1 MEFTSGRLSSSS
13 FYARANWHDCQVHRQ
28 QYNQS
33 VSKELKHAM
42 RNMKR
47 RFAGVALS
55 GIFLCPGLLAQRHGD
70 PHQQWQEKYPSEMA
84 RLEAM
89 TVLPISTWRYHDAD
103 IPHGE
108 DPSLD
113 DSAWQTATLTYSER
127 RVSDP
132 GAGPDQAWY
141 RTTFVVPSTAG
152 GKDITGARLK
162 LAVRFSRDGRVFL
175 NGGLVAQGDGR
186 TLDPILITSKA
197 APGEKVQIAIR
208 VPFHEAQGRF
218 LGARIRVDYPGQAD
232 PGVLRSEI
240 QTAEAVISGFPEGKE
255 EREKQLDKAVK
266 DVDFQA
272 LDNADQGSFSR
283 SLQTAEGDLEPL
295 NAWMKQFTVRLVGN
309 AHIDMAWLWPWTET
323 VEVVRDTF
331 ATALQLMNE
340 YPHFIYTQSSVRDYE
355 WLQDKYPAEFKEI
368 EKRVKEG
375 RWELVGGMWVEPDL
389 NMPDGESMV
398 RQLLVG
404 KRYFQKNFGVDVNI
418 GWNPD
423 TFGYT
428 WQLPQIYKRS
438 GFDTF
443 VTQKMSWNETTVFPY
458 KLFWWQS
465 PDGSQVL
472 TYFPHSYNGTTEPVG
487 LANDIAAYVPS
498 THFPEIMQLYGV
510 GDHGGGP
517 TRQELDEAVHLENA
531 STVFPKAEFSTA
543 RSFFDD
549 VEKSLNSGGLKLPVW
564 NNELYLEYHRGCY
577 TTQSETKKQ
586 IRHNEEQLENAEKF
600 AALSFLSTK
609 QSYSNT
615 RFEGI
620 WKKVL
625 FDDFHDI
632 MPGSG
637 VGNNYV
643 EALRNLN
650 EASLESGQILDT
662 SLDSLTARIDTQGPG
677 VPFVVFNPLS
687 WERTGPV
694 TLEVHTPASGHEL
707 EAVDGAGKPLLSQV
721 ISADAGTERTKL
733 QVMVNRV
740 PSLGYAV
747 IHVVPVAHQAAA
759 ATSLKVDGTTI
770 ENRFFKVRIDP
781 KTGCVTSLV
790 SKPENRETVAPGG
803 CGNLL
808 QTFADLPPVQD
819 AWEIKFDGKSWDLTQ
834 PEEVKVVES
843 GPERVV
849 VRITNKFQN
858 SDFVRDVVVYADE
871 PRIDVNMKVNWH
883 EQHILLKVGLP
894 VNAEATKATFEIPY
908 GTIERPTTRNTPAEQ
923 AQFEVPAQRWGDISD
938 PRSGFSLL
946 NASKYGYDAKGN
958 TIRLSLL
965 RSPNMPAPDGR
976 FADQGY
982 HEFTYALYP
991 HSGDWKAGGTMRQ
1004 GYELNYPLMPVEV
1017 QPHAGSWPQKR
1028 SFAAVEPNNVIVTA
1042 LKKAEDSNDLIFR
1055 FYEFEGKPAEVK
1067 LRLPEAAAS
1076 ASETNLMEE
1085 NKKPLTLPQGGN
1097 ELSISTGPYE
1107 IKTVSVSFATPQN

>member
-1 MEFTSGRLSSSS
+1 M
-13 FYARANWHDCQVHRQ
+13 NC
-28 QYNQS
+28 
-33 VSKELKHAM
+33 AM
-42 RNMKR
+42 HNIKR
-47 RFAGVALS
+47 RVTGAAFSSVFFCTS
-55 GIFLCPGLLAQRHGD
+55 LLAQHHGG
-70 PHQQWQEKYPSEMA
+70 PGQQWQEKYPSEIA

-89 TVLPISTWRYHDAD
+89 TVLPISAWRYHDAN
-103 IPHGE
+103 IAHGE

-113 DSAWQTATLTYSER
+113 DSAWQTTTLTYTER
-127 RVSDP
+127 RVSDS
-132 GAGPDQAWY
+132 GAGPDKAWY
-141 RTTFVVPSTAG
+141 RTTVEVPSNLG
-152 GKDITGARLK
+152 GKDISGARLK

-186 TLDPILITSKA
+186 ILDPILITNKA
-197 APGEKVQIAIR
+197 VAGEKIQIAIK
-208 VPFHEAQGRF
+208 VPFHEQQGRF
-218 LGARIRVDYPGQAD
+218 LGARILVDYPGEPD
-232 PGVLRSEI
+232 PGTLRSEI
-240 QTAEAVISGFPEGKE
+240 QSAEAVISGFPDGRE

-266 DVDFQA
+266 DIDFAA
-272 LDNADQGSFSR
+272 LDKANQAGFTH
-283 SLQTAEGDLEPL
+283 SLETANSDLQPL

-331 ATALQLMNE
+331 ATALQLMDE
-340 YPHFIYTQSSVRDYE
+340 YPHFTYTQSSVQDYE
-355 WLQDKYPAEFKEI
+355 WLKDKYPAEFAAIQE
-368 EKRVKEG
+368 RVKEG

-398 RQLLVG
+398 RQILVG
-404 KRYFQKNFGVDVNI
+404 KRFFQKNFGVDVNV

-428 WQLPQIYKRS
+428 WQLPQLYRKS

-443 VTQKMSWNETTVFPY
+443 VTQKLSWNDTTVFPY

-465 PDGSQVL
+465 PDGSKVL
-472 TYFPHSYNGTTEPVG
+472 TYFPHTYNGTTEPVG
-487 LANDIAAYVPS
+487 LANDIAVYVPS

-517 TRQELDEAVHLENA
+517 TRQELDEAVRLENPA
-531 STVFPKAEFSTA
+531 TVFPKAEFSTA

-549 VEKSLNSGGLKLPVW
+549 VQKSLSSGELKLPVW
-564 NNELYLEYHRGCY
+564 NNELYLEDHRGCY

-586 IRHNEEQLENAEKF
+586 IRHNEEQLQNAEKF
-600 AALSFLSTK
+600 AALSFLTTK
-609 QSYSNT
+609 QPYSNIE
-615 RFEGI
+615 FEGI

-625 FDDFHDI
+625 FDDFHDV

-650 EASLESGQILDT
+650 EASLESGKILDT
-662 SLDSLTARIDTQGPG
+662 SLDNLTSRIDTSGPG

-687 WERTGPV
+687 WERTEPV
-694 TLEVHTPASGHEL
+694 TLEVHTPASGQEL
-707 EAVDGAGKPLLSQV
+707 EAVDAAGKPLLSQV
-721 ISADAGTERTKL
+721 ISTDAGTERTKL
-733 QVMVNRV
+733 EVMVKGV

-747 IHVVPVAHQAAA
+747 IHIVPVAHAA
-759 ATSLKVDGTTI
+759 SVNSDLKVEGTTI
-770 ENRFFKVRIDP
+770 ENQYLRMKIDP
-781 KTGCVTSLV
+781 KTGCVISLV
-790 SKPENRETVAPGG
+790 SKSDDKETVAPGG

-808 QTFADLPPVQD
+808 QTFVDLPPIQD
-819 AWEIKFDGKSWDLTQ
+819 AWEIKFDGKSWDLTN

-849 VRITNKFQN
+849 VRITNTFQN
-858 SDFVRDVVVYADE
+858 SDFVRDVIVHAAV
-871 PRIDVNMKVNWH
+871 PRVDVNMKVNWH
-883 EQHILLKVGLP
+883 EQHILLKVGFP
-894 VNAEATKATFEIPY
+894 VNAEAKKATFEIPY

-938 PRSGFSLL
+938 ASLGFSLL

-958 TIRLSLL
+958 VIRLSLL

-991 HSGDWKAGGTMRQ
+991 HSGDWKTGGTMRQ
-1004 GYELNYPLMPVEV
+1004 GYELNYALIPMEV
-1017 QPHAGSWPQKR
+1017 QPHAGSWPGRR
-1028 SFAAVEPNNVIVTA
+1028 SFASVEPDNVIVTA

-1055 FYEFEGKPAEVK
+1055 FYEFEGKPTDVK
-1067 LRLPEAAAS
+1067 LHLPEAASS
-1076 ASETNLMEE
+1076 ATETSLMEKHE
-1085 NKKPLTLPQGGN
+1085 KPLTTAQSGR
-1097 ELSISTGPYE
+1097 ELSIPTGRYE
-1107 IKTVSVSFATPQN
+1107 IKTVAVSFPSSQN

>member
-1 MEFTSGRLSSSS
+1 MNC
-13 FYARANWHDCQVHRQ
+13 AMHN
-28 QYNQS
+28 
-33 VSKELKHAM
+33 LKC
-42 RNMKR
+42 
-47 RFAGVALS
+47 RFAGAALS
-55 GIFLCPGLLAQRHGD
+55 SIFLCTNLLAQHHGD
-70 PHQQWQEKYPSEMA
+70 IRQQWQEKYPSEIA

-89 TVLPISTWRYHDAD
+89 TALPISTWRYHDAD
-103 IPHGE
+103 ISHGE

-113 DSAWQTATLTYSER
+113 DSAWQTTTLTYSER
-127 RVSDP
+127 RVSNLGP
-132 GAGPDQAWY
+132 GPDQAWY
-141 RTTFVVPSTAG
+141 RTTFEVPSTVG
-152 GKDITGARLK
+152 GKDISGARLK
-162 LAVRFSRDGRVFL
+162 LAVRFSKDGRVFL

-186 TLDPILITSKA
+186 TLDPILITNKA
-197 APGEKVQIAIR
+197 VAGQKIQIAIK
-208 VPFHEAQGRF
+208 VPFHEEQGRF
-218 LGARIRVDYPGQAD
+218 LGARIVVDYPGQPG

-240 QTAEAVISGFPEGKE
+240 QTAEAVISGFPDGKE

-266 DVDFQA
+266 DIDFAA
-272 LDNADQGSFSR
+272 LDKGD
-283 SLQTAEGDLEPL
+283 QTAFTHSLDSANSDLQPL

-340 YPHFIYTQSSVRDYE
+340 YPHFTYTQSSVQDYE
-355 WLQDKYPAEFKEI
+355 WLQDKYPAEFQEI
-368 EKRVKEG
+368 QKRVKEG

-398 RQLLVG
+398 RQILVG
-404 KRYFQKNFGVDVNI
+404 KRYFQKNFGVDVNV

-428 WQLPQIYKRS
+428 WQLPQLYKKS

-443 VTQKMSWNETTVFPY
+443 VTQKISWNDTTVFPY

-465 PDGSQVL
+465 PDGSKVL
-472 TYFPHSYNGTTEPVG
+472 TYFPHTYNGTTEPVG
-487 LANDIAAYVPS
+487 LANDIAVYVPS

-517 TRQELDEAVHLENA
+517 TRQELDEAVRLETP

-549 VEKSLNSGGLKLPVW
+549 VEKSLSSGDLKLPVW
-564 NNELYLEYHRGCY
+564 NSELYLEDHRGCY

-586 IRHNEEQLENAEKF
+586 IRHNEEQLQNAEKF
-600 AALSFLSTK
+600 AALSFLTTK
-609 QSYSNT
+609 QPYSNT
-615 RFEGI
+615 EFEGI

-625 FDDFHDI
+625 FDDFHDV

-650 EASLESGQILDT
+650 EASLESGKILDT
-662 SLDSLTARIDTQGPG
+662 SLDNLTSRIDTSGPG

-687 WERTGPV
+687 WERTEPV
-694 TLEVHTPASGHEL
+694 TVEVHTPAPGREL
-707 EAVDGAGKPLLSQV
+707 EAVDAAGKPLLSQV
-721 ISADAGTERTKL
+721 ISTDTGTLRTKL
-733 QVMVNRV
+733 QVMVNGV

-747 IHVVPVAHQAAA
+747 IHVVPVVHAKPV
-759 ATSLKVDGTTI
+759 TSKISLKVDGTTI
-770 ENRFFKVRIDP
+770 ENQFLRMKVDP
-781 KTGCVTSLV
+781 QTGCMTSLV
-790 SKPENRETVAPGG
+790 SKSDNKETVAPGG

-808 QTFADLPPVQD
+808 QTFVDLPPIQD
-819 AWEIKFDGKSWDLTQ
+819 AWEIKFDGKSWDLTH

-849 VRITNKFQN
+849 LRIKNKFQN
-858 SDFVRDVVVYADE
+858 SDFVRDVIVYADV
-871 PRIDVNMKVNWH
+871 PRVDVHMKVNWH
-883 EQHILLKVGLP
+883 EQHILLKVGFP
-894 VNAEATKATFEIPY
+894 VNADATKATFEIPY

-938 PRSGFSLL
+938 ASRGVSLL
-946 NASKYGYDAKGN
+946 NASKYGYDAKDN
-958 TIRLSLL
+958 VIRLSLL
-965 RSPNMPAPDGR
+965 RSPKMPAPDGR

-991 HSGDWKAGGTMRQ
+991 HSGDWKSGGTMRQ
-1004 GYELNYPLMPVEV
+1004 GYELNYPLLPVEV

-1028 SFAAVEPNNVIVTA
+1028 SFAAVEPDNVIVTA
-1042 LKKAEDSNDLIFR
+1042 LKKAEDSDDLVFR
-1055 FYEFEGKPAEVK
+1055 FYEFEGKATDVK
-1067 LRLPEAAAS
+1067 LHLAEAAAS
-1076 ASETNLMEE
+1076 AAETNLMEKHE
-1085 NKKPLTLPQGGN
+1085 KALTPAQNGR
-1097 ELSISTGPYE
+1097 ELSIPTGPYE
-1107 IKTVSVSFATPQN
+1107 IKTVAVSFPSPRN